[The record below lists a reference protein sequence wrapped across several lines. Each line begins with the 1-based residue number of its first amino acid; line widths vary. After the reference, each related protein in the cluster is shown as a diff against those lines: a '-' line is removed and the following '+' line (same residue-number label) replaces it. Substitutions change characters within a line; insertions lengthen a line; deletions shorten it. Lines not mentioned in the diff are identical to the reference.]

1 MFELQHPIVL
11 EGRAFT
17 ETVRV
22 KLPAGFDVDEMPDP
36 VNLRVAFGSYE
47 TRYAV
52 KDGELIF
59 TRSLSQRA
67 STIPADEYQ
76 GVRSFYERIRSA
88 EQAPVVLAKK

>member
-1 MFELQHPIVL
+1 VL

-47 TRYAV
+47 TKYAV

-67 STIPADEYQ
+67 ATIPADEYQ